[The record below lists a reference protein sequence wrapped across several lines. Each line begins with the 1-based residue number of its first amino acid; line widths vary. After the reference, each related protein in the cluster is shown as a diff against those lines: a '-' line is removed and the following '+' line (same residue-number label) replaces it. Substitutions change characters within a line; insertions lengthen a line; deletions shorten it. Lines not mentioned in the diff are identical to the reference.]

1 MNGNGRRSRAAVVVV
16 GILMAV
22 ARAKAQ
28 ESGDP
33 GAAAQRIVV
42 SIPDRKLAL
51 IEDGRVVKVYSTSVG
66 AQRSPSPTGTFKIT
80 TRIPDP
86 TWYTP
91 GKVVG
96 PGKDN
101 PLGTRWLGLSLKGF
115 GIHGTN
121 RPRSIGRAAS
131 HGCIRLRNSD
141 IEELFELVNT
151 GAVVELRGERD
162 EETERLFGASAA
174 GHAVVALAKPAPAA
188 LNGGE

>member
-1 MNGNGRRSRAAVVVV
+1 MNGHGRRSRTAAVVI
-16 GILMAV
+16 GILVAL

-28 ESGDP
+28 ECGGDP
-33 GAAAQRIVV
+33 SAAAQRIVV

-51 IEDGRVVKVYSTSVG
+51 IEDGRVVKVYSTAVG
-66 AQRSPSPTGTFKIT
+66 ARQSPSPTGTFKIT

-91 GKVVG
+91 GKVIG

-121 RPRSIGRAAS
+121 RPASIGRAAS
-131 HGCIRLRNSD
+131 PGCIRLRNSD

-151 GAVVELRGERD
+151 GAIVELRGERD
-162 EETERLFGASAA
+162 EETERLFGTP
-174 GHAVVALAKPAPAA
+174 VVAMAS
-188 LNGGE
+188 LNRGE

>member
-1 MNGNGRRSRAAVVVV
+1 MNGNGRRSRAAVVVI
-16 GILMAV
+16 GILIAV

-66 AQRSPSPTGTFKIT
+66 ARRSPSPTGMFKIT

-162 EETERLFGASAA
+162 EETQRLFGAPAA
-174 GHAVVALAKPAPAA
+174 GVATVALAKPAPAA